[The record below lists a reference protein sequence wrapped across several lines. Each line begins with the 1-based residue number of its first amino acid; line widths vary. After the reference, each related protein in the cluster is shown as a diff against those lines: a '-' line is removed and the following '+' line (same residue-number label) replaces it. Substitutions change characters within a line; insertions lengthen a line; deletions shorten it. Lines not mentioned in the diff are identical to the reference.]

1 MTHYVY
7 WLRGKEFV
15 DMARLSMK
23 SVRRIDPKAKFD
35 VYTDDPANT
44 PRMGERD
51 VAWYELPAG
60 RPPMVANLDAQ
71 IAALNHLIQGE
82 QVLFLDAD
90 IIMRKPFPFTLLPH
104 IYVTYRNEVKYLEG
118 GEVKEADPDM
128 VMLQPYNYGV
138 LGCHVRPEVIEA
150 FYWLRA
156 RVLAMNARN
165 QMWFGNQLAL
175 AELVGVA
182 PKGGDEFDKSVRIRW
197 APLDNGTE
205 LNVRQLPCTMWNYS
219 PNSKDEDVSLRGI
232 LHLKGERKD
241 LMKHYAEA
249 A

>member
-1 MTHYVY
+1 MTYYCY
-7 WLRGKEFV
+7 WLRGKDFA
-15 DMARLSMK
+15 DMAALSMK
-23 SVRRIDPKAKFD
+23 SVRRVDPHARFM
-35 VYTDDPANT
+35 VFTDDRENT
-44 PRMGERD
+44 PRIDARD
-51 VAWYELPAG
+51 VAWHELPGG
-60 RPPMVANLDAQ
+60 RHPMVANLDAQ
-71 IAALNHLIQGE
+71 IAALHCAQRGD

-90 IIMRKPFPFTLLPH
+90 IVMRKPFPFALLPDL
-104 IYVTYRNEVKYLEG
+104 YVTFRNEVTYLEG

-138 LGCHVRPEVIEA
+138 VGCHVRPQILEA

-156 RVLAMNARN
+156 RVLGMTTRN

-182 PKGGDEFDKSVRIRW
+182 PKEEQDKLVRVRW
-197 APLDNGTE
+197 SPLDRGTE
-205 LNVRQLPCTMWNYS
+205 LCVRQLPCTMWNYS
-219 PNSKDEDVSLRGI
+219 PNSADEDVSAKGI

-241 LMKHYAEA
+241 LMKRYAEA